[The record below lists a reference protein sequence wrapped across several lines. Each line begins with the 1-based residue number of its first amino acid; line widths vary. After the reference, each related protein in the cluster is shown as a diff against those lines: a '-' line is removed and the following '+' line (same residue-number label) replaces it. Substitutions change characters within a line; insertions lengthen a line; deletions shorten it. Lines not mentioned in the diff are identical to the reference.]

1 MKIKSIEYDDALR
14 EYMAKKG
21 MTTIAVEVA
30 SAQHSDIEVT
40 ELYVH
45 LISDKQAAYFKE
57 KKRFRPVAGELGE
70 VLLPPYNLEYDE
82 TLRFGL
88 KKIWIFHSIQ
98 YTGIRL

>member
-1 MKIKSIEYDDALR
+1 MKIKSIEYDEALR
-14 EYMAKKG
+14 EHMAKKG

-70 VLLPPYNLEYDE
+70 VLLPPYNLEFDE
-82 TLRFGL
+82 TIRFGL
-88 KKIWIFHSIQ
+88 KKFWIFHSIQ